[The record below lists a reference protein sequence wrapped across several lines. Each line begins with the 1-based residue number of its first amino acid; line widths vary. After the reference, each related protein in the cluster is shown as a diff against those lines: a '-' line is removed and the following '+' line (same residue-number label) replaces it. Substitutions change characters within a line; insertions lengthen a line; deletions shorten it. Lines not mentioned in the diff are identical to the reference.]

1 MTLEQKTTESTR
13 MQEVSEARGQIVSWW
28 RWSPEAQRWT
38 CVLRLNREG
47 RALGQSLRRCQAS
60 DPGAFRVR
68 VRRSGARSAREWL
81 RYEES
86 EANVD
91 LSQLTRDEMAVI
103 LAHRFTQG
111 PAWRRCSHTTRDEC
125 NRQGCFYSEYHNACT
140 ELEERCDE
148 ATDAGYG
155 TAVWRGDGA
164 AYRDELRA
172 LEQRCNAP
180 GLLDDHQRRR
190 RQAKQA
196 AVAAGTA
203 ALGTVAYNR
212 LTRPDLE
219 DTAETSSSTGSR
231 DSSGNSNSN
240 SSSNGNGWSS
250 VKQAATGIAQQVAT
264 TLHPLAGQF
273 VRTLTR

>member
-1 MTLEQKTTESTR
+1 
-13 MQEVSEARGQIVSWW
+13 MQEITEGRGQIVSWW
-28 RWSPEAQRWT
+28 RWSPDAQRWT
-38 CVLRLNREG
+38 CVLRLDRDG
-47 RALGQSLRRCQAS
+47 RALGSSLRRCQAS

-125 NRQGCFYSEYHNACT
+125 NRQGCFYSEYHHACT

-155 TAVWRGDGA
+155 AAIWRGDGA
-164 AYRDELRA
+164 GYRDELRA
-172 LEQRCNAP
+172 LEKRCNAP
-180 GLLDDHQRRR
+180 GLLDDHRRR
-190 RQAKQA
+190 RRHAKQA

-203 ALGTVAYNR
+203 ALGAVAYNR
-212 LTRPDLE
+212 LTRSEAKGD
-219 DTAETSSSTGSR
+219 AQETDDNTTESR
-231 DSSGNSNSN
+231 G
-240 SSSNGNGWSS
+240 GTGWSA
-250 VKQAATGIAQQVAT
+250 VKDKAAGIARNVVSN
-264 TLHPLAGQF
+264 LHPLANRVVGAMM
-273 VRTLTR
+273 R